1 MIAQSL
7 LEYGAIS
14 SGIDGMI
21 YSIRAWI
28 DDAGALTWVIIAGV
42 VLAGLFF
49 WSRKR

>member
-1 MIAQSL
+1 M
-7 LEYGAIS
+7 LEYGALT

-28 DDAGALTWVIIAGV
+28 DDAGPLTWVMITGV

-49 WSRKR
+49 WSRRR